1 MQKNC
6 LTKKG
11 RIDMLDFTYYTP
23 TKVIF
28 GKDSHKSVG
37 EIIKSYGY
45 KKIMMQYGKG
55 SIKQSGLYDEVMS
68 SLKDNNIEVIEMGGV
83 EPNPKL
89 SFVKNA
95 IDIARKENVE
105 MILAVGGG
113 STIDSSKYTATG
125 AKYDGDVWDFPSRK
139 ATPKDALPVGCI
151 LTISAAGSEMS
162 SSAVISNEELSIK
175 RGYNS
180 EFNRCKFAICN
191 PELTY
196 SVSKYQTSCGI
207 VDIMSHTM
215 ERYFSVCPTTDL
227 TDRISESILKSVIN
241 AGKVLMDNPFD
252 YEARATM
259 MWASSLSHNDLTG
272 CGRQNVLPVHQFEH
286 ALSGEYHEIAHGA
299 GLAVLFLAWARY
311 VYKYNP
317 SRFAQFAR
325 RVWDVTDVDDTIASI
340 NGIEAME
347 DFFRS
352 IDMPLKLREF
362 NIPESCTER
371 LADLCT
377 YGKQRTIP
385 TFIELGYN
393 DVKNIFDL
401 CY

>member
-1 MQKNC
+1 
-6 LTKKG
+6 
-11 RIDMLDFTYYTP
+11 MLDFTYYTP

-28 GKDSHKSVG
+28 GKDSHKKVG
-37 EIIKSYGY
+37 KIIKDYGY

-55 SIKQSGLYDEVMS
+55 SIIKSGLYDEVMR
-68 SLKDNNIEVIEMGGV
+68 SLKENDIEVVEMGGV

-89 SFVKNA
+89 SFVRKA
-95 IDIARKENVE
+95 IDVARKENVE

-113 STIDSSKYTATG
+113 SAIDSSKYTASG
-125 AKYDGDVWDFPSRK
+125 AKYDGDVWDFPSRI
-139 ATPKDALPVGCI
+139 ATPEDALPVGCI
-151 LTISAAGSEMS
+151 LTNSAAGSEMS
-162 SSAVISNEELSIK
+162 SSAVISNEELNIK

-196 SVSKYQTSCGI
+196 TVSKYQTSCGI

-215 ERYFSVCPTTDL
+215 ERYFSVCPPTDL
-227 TDRISESILKSVIN
+227 TDRICEGLLKSVIKS
-241 AGKVLMDNPFD
+241 AKVLIDNPND
-252 YEARATM
+252 YDARATI

-272 CGRQNVLPVHQFEH
+272 SGRQHVLPVHQFEH

-299 GLAVLFLAWARY
+299 GLAVLLPAWARY
-311 VYKYNP
+311 VYKHNP
-317 SRFAQFAR
+317 ERFSQFAR
-325 RVWDVTDVDDTIASI
+325 RVWDIEDNDDMSASVK
-340 NGIEAME
+340 GIEAME
-347 DFFRS
+347 SFFKS
-352 IDMPLKLREF
+352 IDMLLKLREF
-362 NIPESCTER
+362 NIPQSCTER

-385 TFIELGYN
+385 TYIELEYD

>member
-1 MQKNC
+1 
-6 LTKKG
+6 
-11 RIDMLDFTYYTP
+11 MLDFTYYTP

-28 GKDSHKSVG
+28 GKDSHKKVG
-37 EIIKSYGY
+37 EIIKDYGY
-45 KKIMMQYGKG
+45 KRIMMQYGKG
-55 SIKQSGLYDEVMS
+55 SIIKSGLYDEVMK
-68 SLKDNNIEVIEMGGV
+68 SLKENNIEVVEMGGV

-89 SFVKNA
+89 SFVRKA
-95 IDIARKENVE
+95 IEVAKKENVE

-113 STIDSSKYTATG
+113 SAIDSSKYTATG

-139 ATPKDALPVGCI
+139 ATPEDGLPVGCI

-162 SSAVISNEELSIK
+162 SSAVISNEELNIK

-196 SVSKYQTSCGI
+196 SVSKYQTACGI

-215 ERYFSVCPTTDL
+215 ERYFSVCPPTDL
-227 TDRISESILKSVIN
+227 TDRICESVLKAVIN
-241 AGKVLMDNPFD
+241 AGKVAIESPDD
-252 YEARATM
+252 YEARATI

-272 CGRQNVLPVHQFEH
+272 SGRQHVLPVHQFEH
-286 ALSGEYHEIAHGA
+286 ALSGEYQEIAHGA
-299 GLAVLFLAWARY
+299 GLSVLLPAWARY
-311 VYKYNP
+311 VYKQNP
-317 SRFAQFAR
+317 SRFSQFAR
-325 RVWDVTDVDDTIASI
+325 RVWDIEDNDDISASI
-340 NGIEAME
+340 KGIEDME
-347 DFFRS
+347 NFFSS
-352 IDMPLKLREF
+352 IGMPLRLREF

-385 TFIELGYN
+385 TYIDLAYD
-393 DVKNIFDL
+393 DVKEIFDL

>member
-1 MQKNC
+1 
-6 LTKKG
+6 
-11 RIDMLDFTYYTP
+11 MLDFTYYTP
-23 TKVIF
+23 TKVYF
-28 GKDSHKSVG
+28 GKDSHKKVG
-37 EIIKSYGY
+37 EIISGYGY

-55 SIKQSGLYDEVMS
+55 SIKKTGLYDEVIA
-68 SLKDNNIEVIEMGGV
+68 SLKEYGIEVVEMGGV

-89 SFVKNA
+89 TFVREA
-95 IDIARKENVE
+95 IKLAREEKVE

-113 STIDSSKYTATG
+113 SCIDSSKYTASG

-139 ATPKDALPVGCI
+139 ATPADALPVGCI

-162 SSAVISNEELSIK
+162 SSAVISNEELHMK

-207 VDIMSHTM
+207 VDIMAHTM
-215 ERYFSVCPTTDL
+215 ERYFSVCEPTEL
-227 TDRISESILKSVIN
+227 TDRIAESILKSVVN
-241 AGKVLMDNPFD
+241 AGRTLMDNPED
-252 YEARATM
+252 YHARATV

-272 CGRQNVLPVHQFEH
+272 CGRQNVLPVHQLEH
-286 ALSGEYHEIAHGA
+286 ALSGEFQEIAHGA
-299 GLAVLFLAWARY
+299 GLAVLFPAWARY
-311 VYKYNP
+311 VYTHNVA
-317 SRFAQFAR
+317 RFAQFAR
-325 RVWDVTDVDDTIASI
+325 RVWDVTEKDDSLAALM
-340 NGIEAME
+340 GIEKME
-347 DFFRS
+347 DYFDY

-362 NIPESCTER
+362 GIPADCTDK

-377 YGKQRTIP
+377 FGRTRVVGTYIDLDYDG
-385 TFIELGYN
+385 I
-393 DVKNIFDL
+393 KNIFDS